1 MTAIFKRELKSYL
14 TSMVGYLFIFF
25 VLVLT
30 GIYFS
35 AYQLSA
41 GYSKFESTLSALT
54 FVFLIGVPILS
65 MRVLAEERKQ
75 KTDQLLLTAPVSV
88 WDIVFGKYLAL
99 VAVFAIPVVIMCFY
113 PLIMSK
119 FGTVAYASAYTGILG
134 FFLLGC
140 SNIAIGLFL
149 SSLTESPVIAAVI
162 TFGALFICYMM
173 NSLTS
178 ILSQTAATSFLI
190 IAMLILGVAV
200 VVYSVVKNT
209 FLAVLI
215 GIIGEAVL
223 TGIYFLK
230 STLLEG
236 AVQKI
241 LSVFDLS
248 SHFDDFTNG
257 ILDVSNVVYYL
268 TVIGLFLFFTVQS
281 IQKRRWS

>member
-41 GYSKFESTLSALT
+41 GYSKLSALT

-75 KTDQLLLTAPVSV
+75 KTDQLLLTAPISV

-119 FGTVAYASAYTGILG
+119 FGTISYASAYTGILG

-140 SNIAIGLFL
+140 ANLAIGVFM
-149 SSLTESPVIAAVI
+149 SALTESQVIAAVL
-162 TFGALFICYMM
+162 TFVFLFAFYMM
-173 NSLTS
+173 NGISS
-178 ILSQTAATSFLI
+178 FFSQTSMSTAVAFGLLI
-190 IAMLILGVAV
+190 VAIAIIIYTMIKNVLISAVIGVVGEVALV
-200 VVYSVVKNT
+200 IVYVVKSSI
-209 FLAVLI
+209 FQGGIQKVLN
-215 GIIGEAVL
+215 V
-223 TGIYFLK
+223 FN
-230 STLLEG
+230 
-236 AVQKI
+236 
-241 LSVFDLS
+241 LSG
-248 SHFDDFTNG
+248 HYENFTNG
-257 ILDVSNVVYYL
+257 VFDVTGIVYFISVVA
-268 TVIGLFLFFTVQS
+268 ICLFLTMQS
-281 IQKRRWS
+281 IQKRRWN

>member
-35 AYQLSA
+35 AYQLSG
-41 GYSKFESTLSALT
+41 GYSKFEYTLSALT

-119 FGTVAYASAYTGILG
+119 FGTVSFASAYTGILG
-134 FFLLGC
+134 FFLLISAPASAMGC
-140 SNIAIGLFL
+140 TDPTSLFVCIMDTNIV
-149 SSLTESPVIAAVI
+149 SPVIA
-162 TFGALFICYMM
+162 
-173 NSLTS
+173 
-178 ILSQTAATSFLI
+178 LSRSSRRIQPFS
-190 IAMLILGVAV
+190 
-200 VVYSVVKNT
+200 S
-209 FLAVLI
+209 
-215 GIIGEAVL
+215 
-223 TGIYFLK
+223 TG
-230 STLLEG
+230 
-236 AVQKI
+236 
-241 LSVFDLS
+241 
-248 SHFDDFTNG
+248 
-257 ILDVSNVVYYL
+257 
-268 TVIGLFLFFTVQS
+268 
-281 IQKRRWS
+281 R

>member
-75 KTDQLLLTAPVSV
+75 KTDQLLLTAPISV

-119 FGTVAYASAYTGILG
+119 FGTISYASAYTGILG

-140 SNIAIGLFL
+140 ANLAIGVFM
-149 SSLTESPVIAAVI
+149 SALTESQVIAAVLI
-162 TFGALFICYMM
+162 F
-173 NSLTS
+173 LTDFHVNGS
-178 ILSQTAATSFLI
+178 GIRTSDRGDRNYHLYHDQKCSDLCSDRSCRRSCPCDRI
-190 IAMLILGVAV
+190 RCKI
-200 VVYSVVKNT
+200 K
-209 FLAVLI
+209 
-215 GIIGEAVL
+215 
-223 TGIYFLK
+223 YFPGWYPE
-230 STLLEG
+230 STEC
-236 AVQKI
+236 I
-241 LSVFDLS
+241 
-248 SHFDDFTNG
+248 
-257 ILDVSNVVYYL
+257 
-268 TVIGLFLFFTVQS
+268 
-281 IQKRRWS
+281 